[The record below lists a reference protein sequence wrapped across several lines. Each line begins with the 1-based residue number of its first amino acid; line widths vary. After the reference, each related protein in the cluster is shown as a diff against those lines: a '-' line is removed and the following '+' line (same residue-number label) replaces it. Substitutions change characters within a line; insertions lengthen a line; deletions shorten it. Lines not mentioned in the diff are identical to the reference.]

1 MPEGE
6 VAFVWS
12 EGFSGSM
19 EWLRDVQMKKE
30 YYKPYFAKALEIET
44 SREWFGHAS
53 CRLRYSCKTNTMA
66 GKANIVF
73 PEDGACA
80 FKA

>member
-1 MPEGE
+1 MQSGTLTFGSRLAQTLGRKLNIDPISQGPGDVPEGE

-12 EGFSGSM
+12 EGFTESL

-44 SREWFGHAS
+44 SR
-53 CRLRYSCKTNTMA
+53 K
-66 GKANIVF
+66 
-73 PEDGACA
+73 
-80 FKA
+80 